1 VSLDAKTIIGLIL
14 VVGGILA
21 IVMGGFTYTEDE
33 HSADLGPIELSV
45 EEKETVNIPL
55 WMGVAGVVLGV
66 VVLSIRRRGR

>member
-1 VSLDAKTIIGLIL
+1 MRLNVRTIIGLIL

-21 IVMGGFTYTEDE
+21 IVMGGFSYAQDE

-55 WMGVAGVVLGV
+55 WMGIGGVVLGV
-66 VVLSIRRRGR
+66 VVLSIRRRG

>member
-1 VSLDAKTIIGLIL
+1 MRLNVKTIIGLIL

-21 IVMGGFTYTEDE
+21 IVMGGFSYTQDE

-55 WMGVAGVVLGV
+55 WMGVGGVVLGV
-66 VVLSIRRRGR
+66 VVLSIRRRG

>member
-1 VSLDAKTIIGLIL
+1 MRLNVKTIIGLIL

-21 IVMGGFTYTEDE
+21 IVMGGFSYTQDE

-55 WMGVAGVVLGV
+55 WMGIGGVVLGV
-66 VVLSIRRRGR
+66 VVLSIRRRG

>member
-1 VSLDAKTIIGLIL
+1 VRLNVKTIIGLIL

-21 IVMGGFTYTEDE
+21 IVMGGFGYAQDE

-55 WMGVAGVVLGV
+55 WMGVGGVVLGV
-66 VVLSIRRRGR
+66 VVLSIRRRG